1 MSKNVWTN
9 YYQENKERLPKARE
23 RYKNLS
29 IEEKEKKA
37 EYGLEKFLK
46 RWKTK
51 SCLV

>member
-1 MSKNVWTN
+1 MYEQTIIKKIKKD
-9 YYQENKERLPKARE
+9 YQKKARE

-37 EYGLEKFLK
+37 EYGLEKSLK